1 MDKNEIKSI
10 ISESL
15 EARNRVRDQFNEF
28 VTNRNIP
35 ISERLHIWETYAE
48 EILPKGSW
56 WSEAPEC
63 LQSILECRERYAFCS
78 FDDLAEYL
86 ISDEVWESIPLAQK
100 IKDTPALVEWITN
113 KHPEIKEK
121 FEEVFACG
129 ISGTVKEW

>member
-1 MDKNEIKSI
+1 MDKNEIRSI

-35 ISERLHIWETYAE
+35 ISERLHIWETYSE

-63 LQSILECRERYAFCS
+63 LRTMLEDRERYSFCS

-86 ISDEVWESIPLAQK
+86 ISDYIWESETLLRKMTTYEAIEA
-100 IKDTPALVEWITN
+100 ITN
-113 KHPEIKEK
+113 KYPEIKEK

-129 ISGTVKEW
+129 ISGTVKDW